1 MGTVASLDGKVV
13 AYLESRMS
21 SEMASLIERH
31 GGVPYSAPVLQEI
44 YLTGSPEVQQLVD
57 DVCLRRVDAVV
68 LLTGVGTRA
77 LIEAAAG
84 QGREEEFLA
93 SLNQCTIIARSPKPA
108 RVLRHHHIHIDLMP
122 PEPFTSQDMVKS
134 LNARDALDLKGK
146 ALAVQ
151 AYGAPNGYLTRS
163 LRDLGADVREVT
175 LYTWGLPEDTSP
187 ALRLIGDLGK
197 SKIQALAFTSQP
209 QVGNLLAIASQE
221 GLEEALRS
229 SLERAPVVIASVGPV
244 CSRRLAEAG
253 IRIDVEPE
261 HPHMGNLVMALGD
274 YFQTG
279 RVPAS

>member
-1 MGTVASLDGKVV
+1 MASLDGKVV
-13 AYLESRMS
+13 AYLEARMS

-44 YLTGSPEVQQLVD
+44 YLTGSLEVQQLVE
-57 DVCLRRVDAVV
+57 DVCLGRVDVVV

-77 LIEAAAG
+77 LIEAAAAL
-84 QGREEEFLA
+84 GRQEEFLA
-93 SLNQCTIIARSPKPA
+93 SLNQRTIIARSPKPA
-108 RVLRHHHIHIDLMP
+108 RVLRQHQIHIDLMP
-122 PEPFTSQDMVKS
+122 PEPFTSQDMVKA
-134 LNARDALDLKGK
+134 LDALDIEGK

-187 ALRLIGDLGK
+187 ALRLIEDLAKG
-197 SKIQALAFTSQP
+197 KIQALAFTSQP
-209 QVGNLLAIASQE
+209 QVGNLLAIATQAGQE
-221 GLEEALRS
+221 EVLRS
-229 SLERAPVVIASVGPV
+229 SLDRVPVVIASVGPV
-244 CSRRLAEAG
+244 CSRRLSEAG

-274 YFQTG
+274 YFQAG
-279 RVPAS
+279 RVPAG